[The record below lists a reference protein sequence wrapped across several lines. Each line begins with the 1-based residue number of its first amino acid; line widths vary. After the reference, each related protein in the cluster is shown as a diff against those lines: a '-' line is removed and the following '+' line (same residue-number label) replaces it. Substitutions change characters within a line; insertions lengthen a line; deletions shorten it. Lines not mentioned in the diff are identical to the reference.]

1 MTSRLLLFVFQ
12 YGDQSLITWLL
23 TSCRRPQLTWGNYSE
38 IKLSVCLSSF
48 SAKREKEVV
57 HLHNFI
63 QLIGWFGPFQP
74 TPTGCLRRVGNDCWS
89 GGSVIVN
96 SNFSVLFC
104 LIFPF
109 PFPLVSVLLFLCFS
123 LLFFS
128 FLFVCLFVLLEP
140 FPQCTRYIYIL
151 IYIKG
156 SKLLQTV
163 CVCVYLCN
171 SLNSQP
177 LFGSCPKR
185 LGVQATFAIACW
197 TLYWIT

>member
-63 QLIGWFGPFQP
+63 RLIGWFGPFQP

-128 FLFVCLFVLLEP
+128 FLFVCLFYWNPSHNALDI
-140 FPQCTRYIYIL
+140 FIYWYIL
-151 IYIKG
+151 RAQNCCK
-156 SKLLQTV
+156 QFV
-163 CVCVYLCN
+163 CVCIFAIAWTL
-171 SLNSQP
+171 SRFS
-177 LFGSCPKR
+177 GSCPKR